1 MKISVVGAG
10 SWGTAMACLLAS
22 KHQDVLLWARK
33 PEFAHELQQAR
44 ENKRY
49 LPGISLPENLQITSE
64 LMAAVHGSDLIVLA
78 VPSKAMR
85 SIASQIKHN
94 IQPKTLLLTAAK
106 GFEPNTYKRMSEVL
120 AEEMADHAQNIAVIS
135 GPNHAEEV
143 GRNFPSATVIA
154 AENDDAAKQI
164 QELFFCE
171 TFRPYTSRDVC
182 GVEFGGALKNIIAL
196 GAGIVDGLGYGDNTK
211 AALMT
216 RGLAEMVRLGV
227 ALGAKAS
234 TFSGLSG
241 LGDLMVTCSSRH
253 SRNRRAGLLLAEG
266 KTMAQI
272 EQETSMV
279 VEGIGSTLA
288 AYTLAKQAG
297 VEMPITEQTYQIL
310 YHGKLPREALLDL
323 MTRGTTC
330 ESEIVAF

>member
-10 SWGTAMACLLAS
+10 SWGTAMACLLAL
-22 KHQDVLLWARK
+22 KHKDVLLWARK
-33 PEFAHELQQAR
+33 EEFALELQQNR
-44 ENKRY
+44 ENKPY
-49 LPGISLPENLQITSE
+49 LPGVSLPDNLQITSD
-64 LMAAVHGSDLIVLA
+64 LRAAVCCSDLVVLA

-85 SIASQIKHN
+85 SIASQIKDS
-94 IQPKTLLLTAAK
+94 IQSKTLLLTAAK
-106 GFEPNTYKRMSEVL
+106 GFEPHTYKRMSEVL
-120 AEEMADHAQNIAVIS
+120 AEEMVNHGQQIAVIS

-143 GRNFPSATVIA
+143 GRGFPSATVIA
-154 AENDDAAKQI
+154 SQNGDVAKQI
-164 QELFFCE
+164 QESFFCE
-171 TFRPYTSRDVC
+171 TFRPYTSSDIC

-216 RGLAEMVRLGV
+216 RGLAEIVRLGV
-227 ALGAKAS
+227 ALGAKSS

-272 EQETSMV
+272 EQDTSMV

-310 YHGKLPREALLDL
+310 YHGKAPREALMDL

-330 ESEIVAF
+330 ESETVAF